1 MTIYLFSAV
10 YLFYSRIIFKKLDDS
25 ARILFRKVEK
35 TFKNAAKLRADIN
48 FLRFCF
54 DNRLLPKFTNFKLYD
69 VSASEENSTLEFK
82 KSLLLREISK
92 KELELEFQNKESI
105 SSYLQITKEYL
116 RPPFL
121 FFRSIY

>member
-48 FLRFCF
+48 FLKYIIVKKHIAAGDWYIRFHH
-54 DNRLLPKFTNFKLYD
+54 KG
-69 VSASEENSTLEFK
+69 
-82 KSLLLREISK
+82 
-92 KELELEFQNKESI
+92 
-105 SSYLQITKEYL
+105 
-116 RPPFL
+116 
-121 FFRSIY
+121 

>member
-48 FLRFCF
+48 FLIFILEC
-54 DNRLLPKFTNFKLYD
+54 KYMKL
-69 VSASEENSTLEFK
+69 VN
-82 KSLLLREISK
+82 
-92 KELELEFQNKESI
+92 
-105 SSYLQITKEYL
+105 
-116 RPPFL
+116 L
-121 FFRSIY
+121 F